1 MKELIV
7 FFSRAGENHVDG
19 MTKYIE
25 TGNTKVAARMLREIT
40 GADMTEIIPEKPYS
54 ENYKECVAE
63 AVRDWK
69 KDARPKI
76 MTDITDISGY
86 GAVYLGYPNYCGTM
100 PMFVCTFLEGH
111 DFSGKIIRPF
121 CTNEGSGLGSSVE
134 KIRELCPG
142 AEVEEGLSLKG
153 TDVAKAGETIK
164 EWVRQHEPCR
174 RDR

>member
-76 MTDITDISGY
+76 MTDITDIKD
-86 GAVYLGYPNYCGTM
+86 AIQ
-100 PMFVCTFLEGH
+100 
-111 DFSGKIIRPF
+111 KPF
-121 CTNEGSGLGSSVE
+121 WLKTAISE
-134 KIRELCPG
+134 KQVPT
-142 AEVEEGLSLKG
+142 K
-153 TDVAKAGETIK
+153 KFF
-164 EWVRQHEPCR
+164 P
-174 RDR
+174 